1 MKRFFVFAVMLALLS
16 APALA
21 GKNSQTV
28 NIPMTMKAGSAE
40 LAAGNYNVTW
50 TGAGP
55 SVLITFTRNNKMV
68 VTLPGKL
75 IEQSNKNEGLSTD
88 SQGGV
93 DVLQAIRTKNMTLV
107 LDSSGPSEK

>member
-40 LAAGNYNVTW
+40 LAAGNYKLTVAALN
-50 TGAGP
+50 GGE
-55 SVLITFTRNNKMV
+55 RKV
-68 VTLPGKL
+68 VVVPDKL
-75 IEQSNKNEGLSTD
+75 VNF
-88 SQGGV
+88 V
-93 DVLQAIRTKNMTLV
+93 V
-107 LDSSGPSEK
+107 

>member
-28 NIPMTMKAGSAE
+28 NIPMTMKAGSVE